1 MAVTKCDPRYHASA
15 PPSRRAARTIRKK
28 AAAVMVTAVD
38 FAPPPIALSPGVE
51 DMRRTASSDILRR
64 SSKPGGMRKAAS
76 STQLPP
82 MPMGRSAAS
91 SQPNLGTQTFA
102 IGSPSSSSPSPA
114 KKLPMPPRPLKKMYT
129 GVGIVP
135 SFGRASVF
143 EGASQV
149 KLSLSAGP
157 TRLTDD
163 VLRAQRAARQ
173 KAERA
178 ERPAKKRGAHVHL
191 PLTTE
196 LQPWVTSVPPKTALA
211 ADKFDR
217 SHRQRWDTGE
227 NLYFSLSRD
236 LTHQAKQDAF
246 SVATMEL
253 AMNRFHVPV
262 DLSGVQRFEMR
273 QKKSKPKK
281 PWKLEESIWGEPT
294 KPPRINRSPF
304 STHKIRLSCLYLPP
318 TAFVV
323 SCPSLSAVRSAAC
336 KMVRFQRLLG
346 FGRVREEA
354 V

>member
-1 MAVTKCDPRYHASA
+1 
-15 PPSRRAARTIRKK
+15 
-28 AAAVMVTAVD
+28 
-38 FAPPPIALSPGVE
+38 
-51 DMRRTASSDILRR
+51 
-64 SSKPGGMRKAAS
+64 
-76 STQLPP
+76 
-82 MPMGRSAAS
+82 
-91 SQPNLGTQTFA
+91 
-102 IGSPSSSSPSPA
+102 
-114 KKLPMPPRPLKKMYT
+114 MPPRPLKKMYT

-253 AMNRFHVPV
+253 GSQVLPQGRNWA
-262 DLSGVQRFEMR
+262 
-273 QKKSKPKK
+273 PKFR
-281 PWKLEESIWGEPT
+281 PNYGTWG
-294 KPPRINRSPF
+294 PP
-304 STHKIRLSCLYLPP
+304 HQIRPK
-318 TAFVV
+318 F
-323 SCPSLSAVRSAAC
+323 CPN
-336 KMVRFQRLLG
+336 
-346 FGRVREEA
+346 
-354 V
+354 